1 MRFRG
6 LVRDPAWLAVVLVC
20 GAAFALIGVM
30 FASRLLIP
38 AERATIPTGDWPWTP
53 EGVVVQPIGPG
64 SPFQAGDLVVAI
76 EGRPLADWVADA
88 LQPPWFLG
96 LRPLGPSVEVDV
108 VRNGAPVRLVASME
122 PFPVDRLGGAPF
134 GLVVFGTTA

>member
-38 AERATIPTGDWPWTP
+38 AERATIPTGDWPWTA
-53 EGVVVQPIGPG
+53 EGVVVQPVSPD
-64 SPFQAGDLVVAI
+64 SPFEAGDLVVAI
-76 EGRPLADWVADA
+76 EGRPLARSEEHTSE
-88 LQPPWFLG
+88 LQSRLHLVCRLLLG
-96 LRPLGPSVEVDV
+96 KKKSLPHWP
-108 VRNGAPVRLVASME
+108 
-122 PFPVDRLGGAPF
+122 
-134 GLVVFGTTA
+134 